1 MVSPGLIKTEMTFKN
16 NSKTQ
21 IEKFIKKIPLKRIG
35 ESLDVANIVY
45 YLCVNNNYITGQN
58 IFVDGGY
65 SCAN

>member
-1 MVSPGLIKTEMTFKN
+1 MKVLINFGSRE
-16 NSKTQ
+16 
-21 IEKFIKKIPLKRIG
+21 IEKVIEDFIKKIPLKRIG
-35 ESLDVANIVY
+35 VSLDVANIVY